1 MLKKV
6 VVLVK
11 QEGLGQTAASD
22 RQFGIDMLDR
32 FFHTLEG
39 LPIKPQAICFY
50 TEGVKAVCAGSTLVP
65 GLQLLAGMG
74 VRLVVCKS
82 CLEYFGLI
90 EQVAVGEVG
99 GMNDIAKLLLEAD
112 HVVTV

>member
-6 VVLVK
+6 VVLVR

-39 LPIKPQAICFY
+39 LPIKPPE
-50 TEGVKAVCAGSTLVP
+50 TSSGSVP
-65 GLQLLAGMG
+65 DVDQ
-74 VRLVVCKS
+74 RR
-82 CLEYFGLI
+82 
-90 EQVAVGEVG
+90 
-99 GMNDIAKLLLEAD
+99 N
-112 HVVTV
+112 